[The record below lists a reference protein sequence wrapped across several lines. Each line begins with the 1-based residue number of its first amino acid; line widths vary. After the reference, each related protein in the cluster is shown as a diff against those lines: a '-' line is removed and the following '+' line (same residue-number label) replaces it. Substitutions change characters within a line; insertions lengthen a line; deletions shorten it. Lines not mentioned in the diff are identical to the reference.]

1 MLSIDRNRLHIG
13 LLKINGNILVSEK
26 IIGFRLVEI
35 KKIRFGNTALE

>member
-1 MLSIDRNRLHIG
+1 MIEIDYILVCS
-13 LLKINGNILVSEK
+13 KNGNILVSEK